1 MMRYLLPA
9 LMMMAT
15 LTLSAPAA
23 HAIPIT
29 FITFLSGA
37 NEVPPVITPG
47 AGFGLVFLDPDA
59 HTLQVNAIFGGLNS
73 PTTVAHIH
81 CCQPLGTN
89 ARVATTTPTFPGF
102 PAGVTAGFY
111 VSPVFD
117 LTAASSYN
125 PAFITANG
133 GTVATA
139 EAALIAGMLGGLSYL
154 NIHTKGNPSGEIR
167 GQLPATH
174 ANSRPNSRCRTTGS
188 AVGERGSAS
197 ACAAAQE
204 ADNKLAA

>member
-1 MMRYLLPA
+1 MRRYLLPA
-9 LMMMAT
+9 LTMMAT

-23 HAIPIT
+23 NAIPIT
-29 FITFLSGA
+29 FFTSLSGA
-37 NEVPPVITPG
+37 EEVPPVITPG

-59 HTLQVNAIFGGLNS
+59 HTLQVNTIFGGLNS

-89 ARVATTTPTFPGF
+89 AIVATTTPTFPGF
-102 PAGVTAGFY
+102 PAGVTAGLY

-133 GTVATA
+133 GTVETA
-139 EAALIAGMLGGLSYL
+139 EAALIAGMVSGLSYL
-154 NIHTKGNPSGEIR
+154 NIHTMGNPSGEIR
-167 GQLPATH
+167 GQLPEMLA
-174 ANSRPNSRCRTTGS
+174 AVPGPIVGAGLPGLVIAGGGLLLLARWRRKRTT
-188 AVGERGSAS
+188 
-197 ACAAAQE
+197 
-204 ADNKLAA
+204 LAA